1 MPILSSGFPSGRL
14 KSSTNRHSDF
24 YTRYQTRMLENY
36 TLHSGAHLEISPSMA
51 VCHRVCWEVS
61 LILRI
66 RLCFL
71 RESTTFM
78 ASTYL
83 TSMSLK
89 RRMGLDPIKTHD
101 RLYHSMGKVKNVATI
116 RSMRDLTAFAS
127 LLIWQTKII
136 VKRLISTDSK
146 VTYRPSTDAFN

>member
-1 MPILSSGFPSGRL
+1 
-14 KSSTNRHSDF
+14 
-24 YTRYQTRMLENY
+24 
-36 TLHSGAHLEISPSMA
+36 
-51 VCHRVCWEVS
+51 
-61 LILRI
+61 
-66 RLCFL
+66 
-71 RESTTFM
+71 
-78 ASTYL
+78 
-83 TSMSLK
+83 
-89 RRMGLDPIKTHD
+89 MGLDPIKTHD